1 MTLDSLSSINA
12 LVIIFHIK
20 GSLETDSLVGEV
32 AHLDIASVVKDCRS
46 RSGSP
51 ATCYDMTKFEKEKS
65 PFLAVKS
72 LLKPLKR
79 SRVPEQSGD
88 SGESSS
94 PSQAP
99 DWRKLPGMLKPR
111 GSLQPRLKLRN
122 KVDTQTHSLLSP
134 GLQIITMV
142 QCHKTGRNPFFL
154 NVLNF
159 IVSINRFSMSILEVL
174 HFRLS

>member
-20 GSLETDSLVGEV
+20 GSQETDSLVGEV

-142 QCHKTGRNPFFL
+142 QCHKKGRNPFFL

-159 IVSINRFSMSILEVL
+159 IVSINRFFNVY
-174 HFRLS
+174 FRSVPF